1 MCLTF
6 GLTAAAHAGPKADD
20 ARTSVNS
27 HDLSIVTKAFHAM
40 DQGKWSEVKSL
51 QSKAKDPLAQKLI
64 LWGRLASYSG
74 PAEFDELSAF
84 LYANPQWPRAGRI
97 AAKAEA
103 RLSATATDDDVLK
116 WFTGRQ
122 PDTALGKARYAVA
135 LLNRGD
141 PKDEDRA
148 TAMLR
153 DAWIN
158 GDFSKADEKH
168 FMGRH
173 SKRIRTSDH
182 IARLDRL
189 LWDGRYWAVRR
200 HLWRVPKAYQK
211 LGLARISLRRQ
222 MGNVDALVAK
232 VPDNLQRDP
241 GLIYERLRWRRKKNL
256 DSAIDLVRYLP
267 GDQPEPE
274 LWWEERSTLVRRAL
288 RKGFITDAYRI
299 ARNHGLSEG
308 ADYAEAEWLAGWV
321 ALRFLNEP
329 KVAVQHFHRMYARV
343 NYPISLSR
351 GAYWIARSYDDLKQ
365 PQRAIEWYARAARH
379 PTTYY
384 GQLSM
389 ARVDSAAVLRLP
401 SDPEPDPELVSQ
413 FKAHELTRAFRIL
426 AAAGADDTLRSVL
439 ETLLDRADEH
449 PGWRVL
455 TADLAAEAERRDLAV
470 RVAKQSLR
478 DGQLMPS
485 HGYPAISLP
494 RLPAK
499 WNLPTL
505 ETALVLGM
513 IRQESAFR
521 VNAVSRASAQGLMQL
536 MPATAKVVATQ
547 QGLPFSRARLVTDT
561 GYNLTLG
568 QTYLAGLITD
578 FDGSYV
584 LSIAGYN
591 AGPHRV
597 RRWLKEFGD
606 PRQKE
611 IDVIDWVEMIPF
623 DETRDY
629 VQRVMEN
636 LHVYRSRLS
645 GTEIA
650 FAPHADLMR

>member
-1 MCLTF
+1 MFCLTA
-6 GLTAAAHAGPKADD
+6 GAQAASKAGAAPIPARDLT
-20 ARTSVNS
+20 
-27 HDLSIVTKAFHAM
+27 IMTKAFKAM
-40 DQGKWSEVKSL
+40 DQGKWSQVKSL
-51 QSKAKDPLAQKLI
+51 EAKARTPLARKLI
-64 LWGRLASYSG
+64 QWGRLSSYSG

-84 LYANPQWPRAGRI
+84 LYSNPQWPRSGRMT
-97 AAKAEA
+97 AKAEA
-103 RLSATATDDDVLK
+103 RLSATGTDEQVLS
-116 WFTGRQ
+116 WFTGRR
-122 PDTALGKARYAVA
+122 PITALGKARYAVA
-135 LLNRGD
+135 LLNRGYK
-141 PKDEDRA
+141 KDETRA

-158 GDFSKADEKH
+158 GNFSKADEKH

-173 SKRIRTSDH
+173 GKRLRTSEH

-189 LWDGRYWAVRR
+189 LWEGRYWAVRR

-222 MGNVDALVAK
+222 MGNVDALVKQVPAK
-232 VPDNLQRDP
+232 LQRDP
-241 GLIYERLRWRRKKNL
+241 GLIYERLRWRRKKNKDTAL
-256 DSAIDLVRYLP
+256 DLVRYLP
-267 GDQPEPE
+267 GDQPHPE

-321 ALRFLNEP
+321 ALRFLSEP
-329 KVAVQHFHRMYARV
+329 KVALQHFQRMYARV

-365 PQRAIEWYARAARH
+365 PRRAADWFARAARH

-384 GQLSM
+384 GQLSL
-389 ARVDSAAVLRLP
+389 ARVDPAAVLRLP
-401 SDPEPDPELVSQ
+401 PDPEPDPELVRQ
-413 FKAHELTRAFRIL
+413 FQSHELTRAFRAL
-426 AAAGADDTLRSVL
+426 AAAGADDMLRSVL
-439 ETLLDRADEH
+439 DTLLDRAYEH
-449 PGWRVL
+449 PGWRVM

-478 DGQLMPS
+478 DGLMLAS
-485 HGYPAISLP
+485 HGYPAITLP
-494 RLPAK
+494 RLPKK
-499 WNLPTL
+499 WNLPTV
-505 ETALVLGM
+505 EAALVLGM

-521 VNAVSRASAQGLMQL
+521 GSAVSRASAQGLMQL
-536 MPATAKVVATQ
+536 MPATAKVVAKR
-547 QGLPFSRARLVTDT
+547 QGLPFSRGRLITDAR
-561 GYNLTLG
+561 YNLTLG
-568 QTYLAGLITD
+568 QTYLAGLITE

-584 LSIAGYN
+584 LSVAGYN

-597 RRWLKEFGD
+597 RRWLKEYGD
-606 PRQKE
+606 PRQKDV
-611 IDVIDWVEMIPF
+611 DVIDWVEMIPF

-645 GTEIA
+645 GTEVA
-650 FAPHADLMR
+650 FAPHVDLAR